1 MENNI
6 EIKSSKTKK
15 ARKPKK
21 VVDKKISPKL
31 RLRLMVIK
39 KRKTKKHKVL
49 RLILVHQVDKL
60 EVVAAVHHLYQ
71 CQYKNVLRIVV

>member
-21 VVDKKISPKL
+21 VVDKKTKSRTK
-31 RLRLMVIK
+31 IK
-39 KRKTKKHKVL
+39 INGNKKEKKINTQSIEIKRS
-49 RLILVHQVDKL
+49 HQVD
-60 EVVAAVHHLYQ
+60 
-71 CQYKNVLRIVV
+71 